1 MVTLYGMSKAVGPI
15 SFNDTQ
21 GEYQFRKPYSEETAL
36 LIDQEVRAIIDKAY
50 QQTLALVKSKR
61 AILEAIAQELL
72 AKEVIFQVDLE
83 RLAGPRPFEHDA
95 LIVVEPTAEPMP
107 EPTAE
112 PKAEPTADA
121 TSPSTVND
129 QP

>member
-1 MVTLYGMSKAVGPI
+1 M
-15 SFNDTQ
+15 
-21 GEYQFRKPYSEETAL
+21 

-61 AILEAIAQELL
+61 AILETIAQELL

-95 LIVVEPTAEPMP
+95 LIVPEPKAEPM
-107 EPTAE
+107 
-112 PKAEPTADA
+112 AEPTADA

>member
-1 MVTLYGMSKAVGPI
+1 
-15 SFNDTQ
+15 
-21 GEYQFRKPYSEETAL
+21 
-36 LIDQEVRAIIDKAY
+36 
-50 QQTLALVKSKR
+50 LVKSKR

-112 PKAEPTADA
+112 PTADA